1 MFSLSRINNKSK
13 NFPSQH
19 LIHRLDVFLYFH
31 SQKHDGILFFFDF
44 VNVSY
49 FDLELYV
56 FKVKFLAKSLSAFD
70 QLLMNDHT

>member
-1 MFSLSRINNKSK
+1 MFSPSPINNKST

-31 SQKHDGILFFFDF
+31 SQNTMELLFFDF

-49 FDLELYV
+49 FDLEFYV
-56 FKVKFLAKSLSAFD
+56 FKIKFLAKTLSAFD
-70 QLLMNDHT
+70 QLLMNDYT

>member
-31 SQKHDGILFFFDF
+31 SQKHDGIPFLDF
-44 VNVSY
+44 VNVSN
-49 FDLELYV
+49 FDLEFYV
-56 FKVKFLAKSLSAFD
+56 FKVKFLATYLSAFD
-70 QLLMNDHT
+70 KLLDFSI